1 MYTERGFCKDER
13 LCSKKRI
20 ENLFAQGKG
29 FVVYPFRIVYCV
41 VEEESG
47 PFSLLISVPKKRVK
61 RANRRNKVKRH
72 IREAFRLQK
81 QPLYSILNA
90 QNRHLDVAVIY
101 LDTTVKDTS
110 LFSLKIKEALDKLQL
125 VV

>member
-20 ENLFAQGKG
+20 DYLFARGKG
-29 FVVYPFRIVYCV
+29 FVVYPFRVVYCV
-41 VEEESG
+41 VEEECV

-81 QPLYSILNA
+81 QPLYSLLNE
-90 QNRHLDVAVIY
+90 QNKHLDVAVIY
-101 LDTTVKDTS
+101 LDTTIKDSS
-110 LFSLKIKEALDKLQL
+110 LFSLKMKEALDKLQH
-125 VV
+125 VI